1 MDFETQVALLRPMI
15 EPLVDYFFHDCAFLW
30 YELRDDDGLDL
41 VPESASVDFKHVPS
55 PLAEPERR
63 TLTTL
68 RGSTDAPE
76 DVFSLVELKPEEPI
90 PEIMETWQRH
100 LEDLNF
106 DTMMDI
112 SFDDCSHLKWAMENG
127 ILPRQPFLICVTAP
141 RWFRSSWEYQ
151 EYDFDF
157 EAMIVDRLP
166 PDSTARDIARF
177 LDETARCKAILAH
190 ERDELADI
198 RRADVDRM
206 FIYQEWYFADRHI
219 DEMSMPNGVR
229 LKLCSSWATHE
240 DSKSGHWPL
249 SSGESDEGDNQ
260 KAMTRLR
267 ERVAAE
273 LPHVVERLEKM
284 PLRHHPW

>member
-41 VPESASVDFKHVPS
+41 VPESAAVDFKHVPS

-68 RGSTDAPE
+68 RGIDSPE
-76 DVFSLVELKPEEPI
+76 DVFSIVELEPEEPI
-90 PEIMETWQRH
+90 PEIMERWQHH

-112 SFDDCSHLKWAMENG
+112 SYGDGAHLKWAMENG
-127 ILPRQPFLICVTAP
+127 ILPRQPFLICVTPP

-166 PDSTARDIARF
+166 PESTERDVARF
-177 LDETARCKAILAH
+177 LDDTARGKAILAE
-190 ERDELADI
+190 ERSELDSI

-206 FIYQEWYFADRHI
+206 YLYQEWYFAGGHI
-219 DEMSMPNGVR
+219 DEMSTPNGVR
-229 LKLCSSWATHE
+229 RALCSSWNTLK
-240 DSKSGHWPL
+240 DSKSGHWRL
-249 SSGESDEGDNQ
+249 VSGESDKGDLQ
-260 KAMTRLR
+260 QAMAQLR

-273 LPHVVERLEKM
+273 FPHVVERLEKM
-284 PLRHHPW
+284 LLRHSW